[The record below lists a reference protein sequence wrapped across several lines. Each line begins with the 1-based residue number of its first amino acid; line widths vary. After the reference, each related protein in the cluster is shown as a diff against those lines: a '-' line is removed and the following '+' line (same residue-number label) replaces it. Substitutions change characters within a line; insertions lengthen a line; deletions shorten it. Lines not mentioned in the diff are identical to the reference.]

1 MRSFLPTAWLATI
14 VALAM
19 LAACSK
25 VDPAPSPPKPRTDSR
40 PAARAEAPAADN
52 DVDAALK
59 ERLARQEAAARMF
72 DRKPEAPKTV
82 EATRVEPATRE
93 PLRTEPPKPEP
104 VKAERARTE
113 PAKTEPA
120 KTEPPRIAAKTE
132 PPKPAPRTEP
142 PKAVEAPKVAAAAPA
157 APAPVPAPAAAAR
170 VLSRVDPD
178 FPREAVQSGADQG
191 LVKARMT
198 LDAAGNVTR
207 VEVIEATPRRVFDR
221 AVTRALS
228 QWRFDEG
235 ASGRTV
241 ETEISF
247 RR

>member
-1 MRSFLPTAWLATI
+1 MRPFLPTARLATLL
-14 VALAM
+14 ALAM

-25 VDPAPSPPKPRTDSR
+25 VDPAPAPPKPRTDGA
-40 PAARAEAPAADN
+40 PAARAAAPAADN
-52 DVDAALK
+52 DVDASLK

-72 DRKPEAPKTV
+72 DRMPEAAKAL
-82 EATRVEPATRE
+82 EAPRVEPAKRE
-93 PLRTEPPKPEP
+93 PPRTEPVKPEP
-104 VKAERARTE
+104 PKAEPVRTE
-113 PAKTEPA
+113 PAKVEAPRAAAKAEPA
-120 KTEPPRIAAKTE
+120 KA
-132 PPKPAPRTEP
+132 APRTEP
-142 PKAVEAPKVAAAAPA
+142 PKPVEAPKVAAVAPEAA
-157 APAPVPAPAAAAR
+157 APVPAPAAAAR

-241 ETEISF
+241 ETEVAF